1 MRMSI
6 FKSFFSMCL
15 LIAMS
20 VVGSLASLS
29 EPVLKFM
36 LSVFPEP
43 MCKVFYEMQ
52 HFMQVTKRIS
62 TRYSARVS
70 GARDHVTM
78 LHALA

>member
-15 LIAMS
+15 SIAIS
-20 VVGSLASLS
+20 VAGSLASLA
-29 EPVLKFM
+29 EPALKLVL
-36 LSVFPEP
+36 SAFPDP
-43 MCKVFYEMQ
+43 MCKVFYEIQ

-62 TRYSARVS
+62 TKYSARVS